1 MISEDDEEGWAGTA
15 AIFVITYGR
24 RSQRALGNVEA
35 IAAQRGRMFR
45 PLITPAASAALLI
58 QLERADGHDPPQQ
71 ISPFITALDDR
82 FKLC

>member
-15 AIFVITYGR
+15 AIFCDHVR
-24 RSQRALGNVEA
+24 PAF
-35 IAAQRGRMFR
+35 AASPRQRGGYRCSTWTHVQAIDNSSSKR
-45 PLITPAASAALLI
+45 ALLI

>member
-1 MISEDDEEGWAGTA
+1 
-15 AIFVITYGR
+15 
-24 RSQRALGNVEA
+24 
-35 IAAQRGRMFR
+35 MFR